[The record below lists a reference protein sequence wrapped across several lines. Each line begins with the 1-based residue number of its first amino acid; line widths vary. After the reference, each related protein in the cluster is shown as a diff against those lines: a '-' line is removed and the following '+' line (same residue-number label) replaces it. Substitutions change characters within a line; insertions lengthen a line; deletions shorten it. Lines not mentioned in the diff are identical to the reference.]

1 MTINSNLN
9 IGMTI
14 YVLEHL
20 LQQIEAA
27 LHAGQDGVG
36 DFAGFVFLQLLL
48 YVSQYQAYHLNDG
61 DYKGSKGK
69 RPSVETER
77 K

>member
-1 MTINSNLN
+1 MTVNSNLN
-9 IGMTI
+9 IGVTI
-14 YVLEHL
+14 NVFEHL

-36 DFAGFVFLQLLL
+36 DFAGFVFFQLLL
-48 YVSQYQAYHLNDG
+48 YVSQYQAYHLNNG
-61 DYKGSKGK
+61 NYKGSKGK
-69 RPSVETER
+69 RPSVKTER